1 MTVAPPTAGVPLTV
15 AGDRRITRIGAILRR
30 TKLDELA
37 QLIDVLRGTMSL
49 VGPRPEVPRYVAHY
63 PPEWRA
69 RLLSVRPGITD
80 FASVRYRDEN
90 ELLAQAHDPEREY
103 IDVILPTKLR
113 YALHYVDQPTFA
125 NDLKRARADAAH
137 RLRSNASSF
146 NEGLRYERQQTLGLA
161 GSEHVGA
168 AGRAIAPSPTGGGRT
183 HHPGLLAPHLPV
195 SPGLRALAAGPALVR
210 RLRVV
215 RRRPELPGVSGAGRG
230 AARTVAL
237 LRLRRLQANRAGLR
251 AGRRDQRRGG
261 ADGAAQRRGARGVVA
276 APACSAC

>member
-1 MTVAPPTAGVPLTV
+1 M
-15 AGDRRITRIGAILRR
+15 AGDRRITRIGAILRK

-125 NDLKRARADAAH
+125 NDLKV
-137 RLRSNASSF
+137 
-146 NEGLRYERQQTLGLA
+146 LGLTLRTVFVPTLPVSMRVFGMNDSKLWVWLDQNMSA
-161 GSEHVGA
+161 LQA
-168 AGRAIAPSPTGGGRT
+168 AQSRHRHRCRRT

-215 RRRPELPGVSGAGRG
+215 RRRPELPGLSGAGRVCRADCG
-230 AARTVAL
+230 ASSGSTTSSESHW
-237 LRLRRLQANRAGLR
+237 RACWLV
-251 AGRRDQRRGG
+251 QP
-261 ADGAAQRRGARGVVA
+261 
-276 APACSAC
+276 APWWC